1 MEARE
6 PESSRRVCVSDNQSL
21 VTEPAVLVTLAVLG
35 STEHFDL
42 KISPSRIGFA
52 DAVIHD
58 NHEER
63 EPRL

>member
-35 STEHFDL
+35 SLLNTFDL
-42 KISPSRIGFA
+42 KISRAIAHRVRGRGDP
-52 DAVIHD
+52 
-58 NHEER
+58 
-63 EPRL
+63 